1 MSELLQFMYQ
11 GVVNVKH
18 TDLSSFMK
26 IAQSL
31 QIKGLATSAQK
42 SPPSPTQSN
51 NSITS
56 KTNQGNSTENFP
68 NNHVIDTKINTALFS
83 NKTDSSM
90 PTTNTNK
97 RHMDY
102 NGAESMTM
110 FSRKQIRRSLDTTEN
125 DISAD
130 SIENMSSDEMFLPP
144 IPQISMMESSRF
156 DLHNVKRETE
166 PLLSPGGI
174 RNIIPPGFNF
184 EYNSSVYGKN
194 VEYPND
200 LHMSNDYPKTGAG
213 NHMDIPAGI

>member
-56 KTNQGNSTENFP
+56 KTNHGNSTENFP
-68 NNHVIDTKINTALFS
+68 NNNVIETKINTALFS
-83 NKTDSSM
+83 NKTDGM
-90 PTTNTNK
+90 PTANANK
-97 RHMDY
+97 RHLDY
-102 NGAESMTM
+102 NGAEPLTM
-110 FSRKQIRRSLDTTEN
+110 FSRKQLRRSLDTTEN

-166 PLLSPGGI
+166 PMLSPGGI

-184 EYNSSVYGKN
+184 EYNSSVYSKN

-200 LHMSNDYPKTGAG
+200 LHMSNDFPKTGAG